1 MGNEESTVVD
11 ESTRPSVLE
20 ARSMEAVAKYI
31 KQNDVK
37 RIVLMVSSYSLTTYC
52 STHWKFPDWRY

>member
-1 MGNEESTVVD
+1 MGNEESTVSD
-11 ESTRPSVLE
+11 QSTRPSVLE

-37 RIVLMVSSYSLTTYC
+37 RIVLMVCQISPHSELDVC
-52 STHWKFPDWRY
+52 LMQC

>member
-11 ESTRPSVLE
+11 EATQPSILE

-37 RIVLMVSSYSLTTYC
+37 RIVLMVCVYS
-52 STHWKFPDWRY
+52 H